1 MIVGV
6 LRLSLSIPGARSLK
20 EKRHALRRVI
30 DRLKVHHNVAV
41 AEVGDNDLWQRA
53 RIGVVTVSNDHA
65 FVGQMLDKVVR
76 DVEGSDVVELLGRE
90 VEIDSYADLYGD
102 LVDKP
107 FVDGSTVQEQADWDV
122 EAEERAIRDQSEARA
137 IRDGAGDERPEP
149 PYGKQESGRRAGHGA
164 QQDPQQ
170 DAANRSGHGDARE
183 GQPRSAPEA
192 GWLREEDLS

>member
-53 RIGVVTVSNDHA
+53 RLGVVTVSNDHA

-76 DVEGSDVVELLGRE
+76 DVELSDVVELLGRE

-102 LVDKP
+102 LADKP
-107 FVDGSTVQEQADWDV
+107 FVDGSSLHTSDDWDV
-122 EAEERAIRDQSEARA
+122 EAEERALRE
-137 IRDGAGDERPEP
+137 GAAAEHAEP
-149 PYGKQESGRRAGHGA
+149 PRGKTVLDGRPGRDAEKEAG
-164 QQDPQQ
+164 QDDEQGGSKKSTP
-170 DAANRSGHGDARE
+170 D
-183 GQPRSAPEA
+183 A
-192 GWLREEDLS
+192 GWLREEDLT